1 MQPLF
6 TEKRKFANKITLQG
20 EENISDDTLV
30 SEELNNFLM
39 ILLFPENMIL
49 FFRRKVKDDL
59 SQKKLHGNTIFSEN
73 VLKRMSF
80 QKTRTGIWYFVYYQ
94 ER

>member
-6 TEKRKFANKITLQG
+6 TEKRKFANKITLQDS
-20 EENISDDTLV
+20 EENIISDDTLV

-39 ILLFPENMIL
+39 IHLFPENMIL

-59 SQKKLHGNTIFSEN
+59 SQKNYME
-73 VLKRMSF
+73 V
-80 QKTRTGIWYFVYYQ
+80 
-94 ER
+94 

>member
-6 TEKRKFANKITLQG
+6 TEKRKLANKITLQDS

-39 ILLFPENMIL
+39 TLFFPENMIL
-49 FFRRKVKDDL
+49 FFRRKLKDDL
-59 SQKKLHGNTIFSEN
+59 SQKNYMEIQCF
-73 VLKRMSF
+73 LKMF
-80 QKTRTGIWYFVYYQ
+80 
-94 ER
+94 

>member
-59 SQKKLHGNTIFSEN
+59 SQKNYMEIQYF
-73 VLKRMSF
+73 LKMF
-80 QKTRTGIWYFVYYQ
+80 
-94 ER
+94 

>member
-6 TEKRKFANKITLQG
+6 TEKRKFANKITLQDS
-20 EENISDDTLV
+20 EENIISDDTLV

-39 ILLFPENMIL
+39 ILLFPENIIL

-59 SQKKLHGNTIFSEN
+59 SQKNYMEI
-73 VLKRMSF
+73 
-80 QKTRTGIWYFVYYQ
+80 
-94 ER
+94 